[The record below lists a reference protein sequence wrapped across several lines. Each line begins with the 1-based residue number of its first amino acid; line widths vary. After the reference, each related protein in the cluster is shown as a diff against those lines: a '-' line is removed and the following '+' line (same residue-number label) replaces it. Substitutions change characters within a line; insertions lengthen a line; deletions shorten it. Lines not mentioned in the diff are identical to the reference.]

1 MKRNLLLCL
10 LTLTTISLWAQQPPG
25 PCPPGEPAL
34 ANNCGAACVLCDFT
48 TFTSSNDNP
57 NTGQQ
62 VPPDFCPGQPIQ
74 PHNVQWV
81 GFVAGTPNISMNVL
95 VENCNDGNG
104 LQIGVWGTSDCSSFN
119 LVSQCSYQVNPN
131 TPTPFN
137 MTGLTVGATYFFI
150 VDGFDDDVC
159 DFTVNVTS
167 GSTTVP
173 PVSGVPNIIPT
184 TPPPYCPGSTVT
196 LSVNGVQNAGAYQWT
211 VNGTPVNQGNQ
222 ETVTINLPDEANY
235 TICVTPSNACNG
247 AGIPNCTTISTTP
260 PPTEMI
266 TEVICQDEAPYT
278 YQGSP
283 PFFETGVYNFSYF
296 QNGCQQ
302 PVQLDLTVIP
312 PIPPT
317 LITAEICEDE
327 TYIFQGTPLNQTGQ
341 YEETLTTADGCDSTV
356 ILNLTV
362 NPNTFQNIG
371 EVFIC
376 ETLLPYMA
384 GGPGGVPISQPGPF
398 QVILPNAFGCDQVT
412 VGFLTI
418 TSPGLIIVD
427 TTVCEG
433 ELVIIGDIFNGG
445 STFTETGFYSGNF
458 TDPGGC
464 QSTFQLDLTV
474 YDPVTNIDTT
484 ICNGESLTVGG
495 NEYSAGTTDL
505 EITLPSQTPGIDC
518 DSTVILNLT
527 ILDPIETFLEEEI
540 CEGDT
545 AMVGSEIFTTTGEY
559 TVLLQA
565 SNGCDSTVF
574 LDLFVNPNVET
585 TITPEVCFG
594 DDFVLGDST
603 FTATGTYEVPLM
615 TTEGCDSTVIVELT
629 VKPEITTTLDESI
642 CEGDAFMVGGMSFDT
657 TGTYD
662 VVLTA
667 ADGCDSTVTLNL
679 DVIPTVFTTL
689 DEEVCNGGSFT
700 VGTSTYDVTGTYM
713 DTLPAINTGCDSV
726 ITLNLTVLDPI
737 IEDITRKVCTGQSV
751 MVGSSTYDSPGMYT
765 DTLMTPEGCDSIV
778 NLTLTIEDVI
788 RDTLSTSICEGEVFT
803 VAGTDYDATGLYP
816 NDFVTASGCDSVFY
830 LNLTVVPT
838 RITVIDSTICDGESV
853 TILGNDYTTTGMFE
867 DVTTAVET
875 GCDSIVRLNLTV
887 LNVPRTDLTES
898 ICDGETYTVGTSD
911 YTTTGMYAD
920 TLQAANGCD
929 SIITLDLTV
938 LDVPEIGLTES
949 ICDGETYT
957 VGTSDYT
964 ASGFYTDTLVAANGC
979 DSIVMLDLTVLNVPE
994 VDLVESICQF
1004 ESYEVGPSSYTMS
1017 GSYVDTLVAANGCD
1031 SIVSLELTVFP
1042 VKRDTLDITICN
1054 ASSYTVGSN
1063 TYNVEGTYVDT
1074 LSSNLTGCDSIV
1086 TLNLTVRDFF
1096 EINLNRTVCEGESFT
1111 VGTTP
1116 YDSTGMYSQT
1126 FISVEGCDSIVNLN
1140 LTVIPFPRTD
1150 LAPVICE
1157 GDTFNVAGNPYFQT
1171 GVYMDTLTS
1180 FVSGCDSII
1189 TLDLTVNPTLFTSLT
1204 EEICDYETYT
1214 VGTSVYNTTGIYTD
1228 TLSSVVTGCDSIV
1241 TLDLTVHP
1249 TLFTDLTE
1257 EICDGETY
1265 TVGTSD
1271 YTTSGNYV
1279 DTLSSVVTGC
1289 DSIITLDLTVYPIPM
1304 TSLTEI
1310 VCFGDTYTVGTST
1323 YDATG
1328 NFVDTLTSAV
1338 TGCDSIVML
1347 DLTVREEIRTEL
1359 VQEICDYE
1367 TFSVGNSTYNTT
1379 GMYADTLTSIATGCD
1394 SIVTLDLTVHP
1405 TLFTELTEEI
1415 CDYETFTVGSSTYNT
1430 TGVHVDTLSSVV
1442 TGCDSI
1448 VTLDLTVHPTLF
1460 TELTEEICDG
1470 ETYTVGTSDYTT
1482 SGNYVDTLSSVVTGC
1497 DSIIT
1502 LDLTVHPIPMTNL
1515 TEIVCFGDTYT
1526 VGTSTYDATGNYV
1539 DTLSSVITGCD
1550 SIVTLDL
1557 TVREEIRTELVQEI
1571 CDYETFSVGNSNYN
1585 TTGMYADTL
1594 TSVATG
1600 CDSIVTLDLTVYPT
1614 LFTELTEEICDYETF
1629 TVGSS
1634 TYNTTGVHVDTLSSV
1649 ETGCDSIV
1657 TLNLTV
1663 HPTLF
1668 TSLTQEI
1675 CDGESFGVGT
1685 STYTTSGT
1693 FVDTLSSMV
1702 TGCDSIITLDLTVYP
1717 IEMTMLTEEI
1727 CESETFSVGS
1737 STYSEAG
1744 SYTDTLTSVV
1754 TGCDSIVML
1763 DLVVNPEYEITLQE
1777 NICDGES
1784 FPVGAESFSQ
1794 TGTYTVP
1801 LTTAAGC
1808 DSIVTLELSVF
1819 PCELQFANEA
1829 TDVSCFN
1836 DSDGEVA
1843 FEVLVGTP
1851 PYTFTWQALPGG
1863 LPNGN
1868 GTIDGNNLEE
1878 VIDQL
1883 PAGTYRIDVV
1893 DSSPFEISGSFQVV
1907 VAQPEPVDIEL
1918 LLSEY
1923 NQFNVSCASETDGF
1937 INGIVTGGIPPYS
1950 YTWSNGSRLD
1960 GIDEL
1965 GAGTYSLTVTDANG
1979 CTASAE
1985 ATLIEPEGLN
1995 VALSVTDPLCFGD
2008 EAGVVSV
2015 DAVEGGVT
2023 PYVYGIDGSP
2033 MSGSPLFTNLTIG
2046 SHLVQVQDANGCTDL
2061 QEVIVNQPEELIVDL
2076 GDDIDIELGESV
2088 ELYAETTN
2096 DDMIA
2101 QYIWRID
2108 TAARPSC
2115 LDCVDPLITPQVTM
2129 SYFVTVID
2137 ENNCQA
2143 TDQITVFVDKD
2154 RDVFIPNVFSPNG
2167 DGSNDVFTIFAGP
2180 EVIRVNSFQVYNRW
2194 GEPMYEIYDFP
2205 ANDPTFGWDG
2215 THRGELMNGGVYVYV
2230 AEIEFVDGVIE
2241 LYKGDVLLMR

>member
-1 MKRNLLLCL
+1 M
-10 LTLTTISLWAQQPPG
+10 S
-25 PCPPGEPAL
+25 
-34 ANNCGAACVLCDFT
+34 
-48 TFTSSNDNP
+48 
-57 NTGQQ
+57 
-62 VPPDFCPGQPIQ
+62 
-74 PHNVQWV
+74 
-81 GFVAGTPNISMNVL
+81 VL
-95 VENCNDGNG
+95 VENCQLTPQPGNAYG
-104 LQIGVWGTSDCSSFN
+104 LQVGVWGTADCVNFN
-119 LVSQCSYQVNPN
+119 LINNQCYFQIPSGSTQDINL
-131 TPTPFN
+131 
-137 MTGLTVGATYFFI
+137 TGLTVGATYFFV
-150 VDGFDDDVC
+150 VDGASNDVC

-167 GSTTVP
+167 GSTEVQ
-173 PVSGVPNIIPT
+173 PVSGIPDIVPT
-184 TPPPYCPGSTVT
+184 TPPPYCPGSSVT
-196 LSVNGVQNAGAYQWT
+196 FTANGVQNAGAYQWT

-222 ETVTINLPDEANY
+222 QTVTINLPDEANY

-371 EVFIC
+371 EVFVC
-376 ETLLPYMA
+376 ETLLPYMV
-384 GGPGGVPISQPGPF
+384 GGPGGVPVSEPGPF

-418 TSPGLIIVD
+418 TSPDLLIVD
-427 TTVCEG
+427 TTICEG
-433 ELVIIGDIFNGG
+433 ELVIIGDIFSGG
-445 STFTETGFYSGNF
+445 STFTETGFYSGNY

-484 ICNGESLTVGG
+484 VCNGESLTVGG
-495 NEYSAGTTDL
+495 DEYSANTTDL

-527 ILDPIETFLEEEI
+527 VLDPIETFLEEEI

-574 LDLFVNPNVET
+574 LDLLVNPNVET

-615 TTEGCDSTVIVELT
+615 TTEGCDSTVVVELT

-642 CEGDAFMVGGMSFDT
+642 CEGDTFTVGGMSFDT

-689 DEEVCNGGSFT
+689 NEEVCNGGSFT
-700 VGTSTYDVTGTYM
+700 VGTSTYDATGTYM

-838 RITVIDSTICDGESV
+838 RITDIDSTICDGESV

-898 ICDGETYTVGTSD
+898 ICDGETYTVGTSN

-1004 ESYEVGPSSYTMS
+1004 ESYEVGSSSYTMS

-1054 ASSYTVGSN
+1054 ASSYTVGNN

-1096 EINLNRTVCEGESFT
+1096 EINLDRTVCEGESFT

-1126 FISVEGCDSIVNLN
+1126 FISVEGCDSIVNLD

-1157 GDTFNVAGNPYFQT
+1157 GDTFNMAGNPYFQT

-1214 VGTSVYNTTGIYTD
+1214 VGTSVYNTTGIYTE

-1289 DSIITLDLTVYPIPM
+1289 DSIITLDLTVHPIPM

-1310 VCFGDTYTVGTST
+1310 VCFGETYTVGTST
-1323 YDATG
+1323 YDASG
-1328 NFVDTLTSAV
+1328 SYVDTLSSTV

-1367 TFSVGNSTYNTT
+1367 TFSVGNSTYSTT
-1379 GMYADTLTSIATGCD
+1379 GMYADTLTSVATGCD

-1415 CDYETFTVGSSTYNT
+1415 CDYES
-1430 TGVHVDTLSSVV
+1430 
-1442 TGCDSI
+1442 
-1448 VTLDLTVHPTLF
+1448 
-1460 TELTEEICDG
+1460 
-1470 ETYTVGTSDYTT
+1470 
-1482 SGNYVDTLSSVVTGC
+1482 
-1497 DSIIT
+1497 
-1502 LDLTVHPIPMTNL
+1502 
-1515 TEIVCFGDTYT
+1515 
-1526 VGTSTYDATGNYV
+1526 
-1539 DTLSSVITGCD
+1539 
-1550 SIVTLDL
+1550 
-1557 TVREEIRTELVQEI
+1557 
-1571 CDYETFSVGNSNYN
+1571 
-1585 TTGMYADTL
+1585 
-1594 TSVATG
+1594 
-1600 CDSIVTLDLTVYPT
+1600 
-1614 LFTELTEEICDYETF
+1614 F

-1668 TSLTQEI
+1668 TELTQEI

-1685 STYTTSGT
+1685 STYTTSGI

-1702 TGCDSIITLDLTVYP
+1702 TGCDSIITLDLTVHP

-1727 CESETFSVGS
+1727 CESETFTVGT
-1737 STYSEAG
+1737 STYNEAG
-1744 SYTDTLTSVV
+1744 NYTDTLTSVV
-1754 TGCDSIVML
+1754 TGCDSIVVL
-1763 DLVVNPEYEITLQE
+1763 DLTVNPEYEITLQE

-1819 PCELQFANEA
+1819 PCELQFANET

-1836 DSDGEVA
+1836 DSDGAVA

-1863 LPNGN
+1863 IPNGN

-1985 ATLIEPEGLN
+1985 ATLIEPEGLA

-2015 DAVEGGVT
+2015 DSVAGGVT

-2046 SHLVQVQDANGCTDL
+2046 SHLIQVQDANGCTDL
-2061 QEVIVNQPEELIVDL
+2061 QEIVVNQPEELIVDL
-2076 GDDIDIELGESV
+2076 GDDIDLELGESV

-2115 LDCVDPLITPQVTM
+2115 LDCVAPLITPQVTM

-2137 ENNCQA
+2137 ENNCEA
-2143 TDQITVFVDKD
+2143 SDQITVFVDKD
-2154 RDVFIPNVFSPNG
+2154 RDVYIPNVFSPNG

-2180 EVIRVNSFQVYNRW
+2180 EVTRINSFQVYNRW

-2205 ANDPTFGWDG
+2205 ANDPIYGWDG
-2215 THRGELMNGGVYVYV
+2215 THRGELMNGGVYIYV
-2230 AEIEFVDGVIE
+2230 AEIEFVDGVVE
-2241 LYKGDVLLMR
+2241 LYKGDIVLMR

>member
-48 TFTSSNDNP
+48 TFTSNNDNP

-81 GFVAGTPNISMNVL
+81 GFVAGTPNISMSVL
-95 VENCNDGNG
+95 VENCQLTPQPGNAYG
-104 LQIGVWGTSDCSSFN
+104 LQVGVWGTADCVNFN
-119 LVSQCSYQVNPN
+119 LINNQCYFQIPSGSTQDINL
-131 TPTPFN
+131 
-137 MTGLTVGATYFFI
+137 TGLTVGATYFFV
-150 VDGFDDDVC
+150 VDGASNDVC

-167 GSTTVP
+167 GSTEVQ
-173 PVSGVPNIIPT
+173 PVSGIPDIVPT
-184 TPPPYCPGSTVT
+184 TPPPYCPGSSVT
-196 LSVNGVQNAGAYQWT
+196 FTANGVQNAGAYQWT

-222 ETVTINLPDEANY
+222 QTVTINLPDEANY

-371 EVFIC
+371 EVFVC
-376 ETLLPYMA
+376 ETLLPYMV
-384 GGPGGVPISQPGPF
+384 GGPGGVPVSEPGPF

-418 TSPGLIIVD
+418 TSPDLLIVD
-427 TTVCEG
+427 TTICEG
-433 ELVIIGDIFNGG
+433 ELVIIGDIFSGG
-445 STFTETGFYSGNF
+445 STFTETGFYSGNY

-484 ICNGESLTVGG
+484 VCNGESLTVGG
-495 NEYSAGTTDL
+495 DEYSANTTDL

-527 ILDPIETFLEEEI
+527 VLDPIETFLEEEI

-574 LDLFVNPNVET
+574 LDLLVNPNVET

-615 TTEGCDSTVIVELT
+615 TTEGCDSTVVVELT

-642 CEGDAFMVGGMSFDT
+642 CEGDTFTVGGMSFDT

-689 DEEVCNGGSFT
+689 NEEVCNGGSFT
-700 VGTSTYDVTGTYM
+700 VGTSTYDATGTYM

-838 RITVIDSTICDGESV
+838 RITDIDSTICDGESV

-898 ICDGETYTVGTSD
+898 ICDGETYTVGTSN

-1004 ESYEVGPSSYTMS
+1004 ESYEVGSSSYTMS

-1054 ASSYTVGSN
+1054 ASSYTVGNN

-1096 EINLNRTVCEGESFT
+1096 EINLDRTVCEGESFT

-1126 FISVEGCDSIVNLN
+1126 FISVEGCDSIVNLD

-1157 GDTFNVAGNPYFQT
+1157 GDTFNMAGNPYFQT

-1214 VGTSVYNTTGIYTD
+1214 VGTSVYNTTGIYTE

-1289 DSIITLDLTVYPIPM
+1289 DSIITLDLTVHPIPM

-1310 VCFGDTYTVGTST
+1310 VCFGETYTVGTST
-1323 YDATG
+1323 YDASG
-1328 NFVDTLTSAV
+1328 SYVDTLSSTV

-1367 TFSVGNSTYNTT
+1367 TFSVGNSTYSTT
-1379 GMYADTLTSIATGCD
+1379 GMYADTLTSVATGCD

-1415 CDYETFTVGSSTYNT
+1415 CDYES
-1430 TGVHVDTLSSVV
+1430 
-1442 TGCDSI
+1442 
-1448 VTLDLTVHPTLF
+1448 
-1460 TELTEEICDG
+1460 
-1470 ETYTVGTSDYTT
+1470 
-1482 SGNYVDTLSSVVTGC
+1482 
-1497 DSIIT
+1497 
-1502 LDLTVHPIPMTNL
+1502 
-1515 TEIVCFGDTYT
+1515 
-1526 VGTSTYDATGNYV
+1526 
-1539 DTLSSVITGCD
+1539 
-1550 SIVTLDL
+1550 
-1557 TVREEIRTELVQEI
+1557 
-1571 CDYETFSVGNSNYN
+1571 
-1585 TTGMYADTL
+1585 
-1594 TSVATG
+1594 
-1600 CDSIVTLDLTVYPT
+1600 
-1614 LFTELTEEICDYETF
+1614 F

-1668 TSLTQEI
+1668 TELTQEI

-1685 STYTTSGT
+1685 STYTTSGI

-1702 TGCDSIITLDLTVYP
+1702 TGCDSIITLDLTVHP

-1727 CESETFSVGS
+1727 CESETFTVGT
-1737 STYSEAG
+1737 STYNEAG
-1744 SYTDTLTSVV
+1744 NYTDTLTSVV
-1754 TGCDSIVML
+1754 TGCDSIVVL
-1763 DLVVNPEYEITLQE
+1763 DLTVNPEYEITLQE

-1819 PCELQFANEA
+1819 PCELQFANET

-1836 DSDGEVA
+1836 DSDGAVA

-1863 LPNGN
+1863 IPNGN

-1985 ATLIEPEGLN
+1985 ATLIEPEGLA

-2015 DAVEGGVT
+2015 DSVAGGVT

-2046 SHLVQVQDANGCTDL
+2046 SHLIQVQDANGCTDL
-2061 QEVIVNQPEELIVDL
+2061 QEIVVNQPEELIVDL
-2076 GDDIDIELGESV
+2076 GDDIDLELGESV

-2115 LDCVDPLITPQVTM
+2115 LDCVAPLITPQVTM

-2137 ENNCQA
+2137 ENNCEA
-2143 TDQITVFVDKD
+2143 SDQITVFVDKD
-2154 RDVFIPNVFSPNG
+2154 RDVYIPNVFSPNG

-2180 EVIRVNSFQVYNRW
+2180 EVTRINSFQVYNRW

-2205 ANDPTFGWDG
+2205 ANDPIYGWDG
-2215 THRGELMNGGVYVYV
+2215 THRGELMNGGVYIYV
-2230 AEIEFVDGVIE
+2230 AEIEFVDGVVE
-2241 LYKGDVLLMR
+2241 LYKGDIVLMR